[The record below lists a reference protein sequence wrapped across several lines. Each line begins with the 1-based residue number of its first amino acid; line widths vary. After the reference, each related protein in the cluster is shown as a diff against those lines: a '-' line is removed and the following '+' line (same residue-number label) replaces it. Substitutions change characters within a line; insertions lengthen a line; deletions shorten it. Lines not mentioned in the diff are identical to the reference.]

1 MSAPLFIAALRFAA
15 DSDAA
20 VTAFLDFRMTHRLVY
35 SGFAT
40 KEAATRAR
48 VLFRFD
54 LEGEFGFLY
63 VQSSEP
69 PDWSGLPRSIAGNV
83 VGPLPMAIPQ
93 EDRLQFRLLAKPS
106 YRVGN
111 RDDERIGK
119 RSTIS
124 DPAKQIEWLRRKGA
138 TCGFEVE
145 DCLASDRIWHD
156 SGKAR
161 LPNGELMPL
170 HAVQFDGILRVA
182 DREKLEAAV
191 RSGIGPQKAFGF
203 GLLSLAALRE

>member
-1 MSAPLFIAALRFAA
+1 MNAPLFIAALRFAA

-69 PDWSGLPRSIAGNV
+69 PDWSLLPRGIAGNV
-83 VGPLPMAIPQ
+83 VGPLPLAIPQ
-93 EDRLQFRLLAKPS
+93 EERLHFRLLAKPS
-106 YRVGN
+106 FRVGN
-111 RDDERIGK
+111 RDDARIGK
-119 RSTIS
+119 RTTIS
-124 DPAKQIEWLRRKGA
+124 DPAKQIDWLRGKGE

-156 SGKAR
+156 SSRAR
-161 LPNGELMPL
+161 LPNGDLMPL

-182 DREKLEAAV
+182 DRARLEAAV
-191 RSGIGPQKAFGF
+191 RNGIGPQKAFGF
-203 GLLSLAALRE
+203 GLLSLAAFRE